1 MSLNL
6 SYLSEKL
13 NCCKANWFTLGLGL
27 GLNEADL
34 RKFESERLNSGV
46 EKCLLDLLILWLNS
60 ENANIDILVK
70 ALINVNHRVLAKKIK
85 EKYSGKS
92 QKKPTQRDRYY

>member
-6 SYLSEKL
+6 PYLSEKL

-27 GLNEADL
+27 GLKEADL

-70 ALINVNHRVLAKKIK
+70 LSLIHI
-85 EKYSGKS
+85 
-92 QKKPTQRDRYY
+92 